1 MAESSSRQPVEIT
14 IRPVTWDDVP
24 LMYEIGIDPASCE
37 MAGVKPRTRQAFI
50 ERWKA
55 IFQDPAVS
63 TRIIEI
69 ITRDP
74 SGAELAREFAG
85 SISVFQAPGEDRDSI
100 GYWIA
105 RAHWGKGIASR
116 ALALFLAQEPRR
128 PLYATA
134 ATTNAASLRVLDR
147 NGFKLVRTYLCE
159 ETDRYLAREVAEFVL
174 DVAAGPVTR

>member
-1 MAESSSRQPVEIT
+1 M
-14 IRPVTWDDVP
+14 TWDDIP
-24 LMYEIGIDPASCE
+24 LMYEIGTDPASCE
-37 MAGVKPRTRQAFI
+37 MAGVKPRTWNAFE

-55 IFQDPAVS
+55 IFADPAVS

-69 ITRDP
+69 IAPEPGGAATR
-74 SGAELAREFAG
+74 REFAG

-134 ATTNAASLRVLDR
+134 ATTNLASLRVLDR
-147 NGFKLVRTYLCE
+147 NGFKLVRTFVGE

-174 DVAAGPVTR
+174 DASAERATR